1 MSCVFCHLAV
11 ESSKTGPIL
20 QKEDTAA
27 HENCLLFSSGLVTQN
42 TPEGDDLAGFSV
54 EDVKKEINRGR
65 KLHCFRCKKSGAT
78 VGCEVK
84 KCKRSYHFLCA
95 LNDNAEKEEDVDRG
109 LFRIYCEMHMS
120 KIPEGA
126 INDKSDAE
134 SDQTDDSSEEF
145 ALGTMMTPVCSDYL
159 YRKPG
164 SKPRKRSTPVKRN
177 YSKKSR
183 KWTSSPRIVIS
194 KNPADGDKKGD
205 DTLIES
211 EDAEILC
218 SSGVRGPKKTE
229 KRTIIK
235 SPNKNSI
242 GAISPRLKVVRF
254 DVNPVSK
261 GENTNESEDEQLPT
275 DTDKNS
281 ACDTVVSDDSTNLDS
296 HDEKEDEESS
306 ENIRIPIKMKSVSLL
321 YSGNPAEFWKKC
333 REASCTEKLFSKI
346 HTAMSDVSKKIVT
359 DAASDHDYKFA
370 MDILTASDLLE
381 VISDNN
387 KDLKKKQK
395 QLKAETDSLS
405 KAQVAMQELEKIAKD
420 IQK

>member
-11 ESSKTGPIL
+11 ESRKTGPIL

-95 LNDNAEKEEDVDRG
+95 LNDNAEKEEDMDRG
-109 LFRIYCEMHMS
+109 LFRIYCEMHRS
-120 KIPEGA
+120 KIPVDA
-126 INDKSDAE
+126 IDDKSDAE

-145 ALGTMMTPVCSDYL
+145 ALGTKMTP
-159 YRKPG
+159 K
-164 SKPRKRSTPVKRN
+164 RKRSSPVKRN

-218 SSGVRGPKKTE
+218 SSGVKGPKKTE

-254 DVNPVSK
+254 DPVSK

-275 DTDKNS
+275 DKDKNS
-281 ACDTVVSDDSTNLDS
+281 ACDTVVSDDGTNLDS

-306 ENIRIPIKMKSVSLL
+306 ENIQIPIKMKSV

-405 KAQVAMQELEKIAKD
+405 KAQVAMQELEKIAKN